1 MAMSLP
7 GAACE
12 DSNLPFLRECLSTLE
27 SLDAESGIRDRV
39 EIYNIPSKH
48 P

>member
-1 MAMSLP
+1 MAMSLL
-7 GAACE
+7 GAACK
-12 DSNLPFLRECLSTLE
+12 DPDLLLSNECLSALE

-48 P
+48 L